1 MEIGWKNLAKVKTN
15 LTNNIKSKYPR
26 VKTNLTGVYYRET
39 ITNDKPDKTYYITF
53 YDNDSKKKE
62 VKIGKYSEGVREAYC
77 NQKRNEIITKLR
89 LGEEPPVASKHKKK
103 NKVLLEDIADK
114 YFKSRKDG
122 KSKKSDIAT
131 FNKHLKGY
139 FADVE
144 TVTKTDIEKLI
155 TTLEKKKNINGTLL
169 SKQTIKNILGIL
181 SAVVNFGLKDNL
193 LKNNITNYYKRSTI
207 DNARES
213 YLSKADIK
221 ALYERLEIEEEFYL
235 LFVKLSLNT
244 GGRAATIMNI
254 KKKDINFNHNT
265 ITLKDFKND
274 STYTGFFN
282 DELKVLLLRYTQNL
296 KLNDSLFTLGQTTLL
311 RNLGNILN
319 ELFNEGIDRT
329 DRKNKV
335 VAHTLRHTFASH
347 LAINGTPIFTIQK
360 LMNHK
365 DISMTMRY
373 AKLAPDSGRES
384 VVNLNF

>member
-1 MEIGWKNLAKVKTN
+1 MA
-15 LTNNIKSKYPR
+15 R
-26 VKTNLTGVYYRET
+26 VKTNLTGVYYRT
-39 ITNDKPDKTYYITF
+39 STTNGKEDKTYYITF

-62 VKIGKYSEGVREAYC
+62 LKIGKYSEGVREAYC

-103 NKVLLEDIADK
+103 NKVLLADIADK
-114 YFKSRKDG
+114 YFKNRKEG
-122 KSKKSDIAT
+122 KSKESDIAT
-131 FNKHLKGY
+131 FNKHLKDY
-139 FADVE
+139 FTDLE
-144 TVTKTDIEKLI
+144 TVTKSDIEKLI
-155 TTLEKKKNINGTLL
+155 STLEQKRNISGNTL
-169 SKQTIKNILGIL
+169 SKQTVKNILGIL

-193 LKNNITNYYKRSTI
+193 LKNNITKYYKRTGV
-207 DNARES
+207 DNARQS
-213 YLSKADIK
+213 YLSKSDIK

-235 LFVKLSLNT
+235 MFVKLSLNT

-282 DELKVLLLRYTQNL
+282 DELKALLLRYTQNL

-319 ELFNEGIDRT
+319 ELFNIGIDRD

-335 VAHTLRHTFASH
+335 VVHTLRHTFASY

-365 DISMTMRY
+365 DISTTMRY
-373 AKLAPDSGRES
+373 AKLAPDSGKES
-384 VVNLNF
+384 VVALGF

>member
-1 MEIGWKNLAKVKTN
+1 MEIGWKDLA
-15 LTNNIKSKYPR
+15 R
-26 VKTNLTGVYYRET
+26 VKTNLTGVYYRT
-39 ITNDKPDKTYYITF
+39 STTNGKEDKTYYITF

-62 VKIGKYSEGVREAYC
+62 LKIGKYSEGVREAYC

-89 LGEEPPVASKHKKK
+89 LGEEPPVASKYKKK
-103 NKVLLEDIADK
+103 NKVLLADIADK
-114 YFKSRKDG
+114 YFQRRKDG

-131 FNKHLKGY
+131 FDKHLKDY
-139 FADVE
+139 FTDLE
-144 TVTKTDIEKLI
+144 TVTKLDIEKLI
-155 TTLEKKKNINGTLL
+155 STLEQKRNISGNTL

-193 LKNNITNYYKRSTI
+193 LKNNITKYYKRTAV
-207 DNARES
+207 DNARER
-213 YLSKADIK
+213 YLSKEDIQ

-235 LFVKLSLNT
+235 MFVKLSLNT

-282 DELKVLLLRYTQNL
+282 DELKALLLRYTQNL

-319 ELFNEGIDRT
+319 ELFNMGIDKD

-335 VAHTLRHTFASH
+335 VVHTLRHTFASY

-373 AKLAPDSGRES
+373 AKLAPDSGKES
-384 VVNLNF
+384 VVALGF